1 LGRGS
6 WVSYIFAFDLSRVG
20 TLRTAF
26 QLLSVEL
33 LVLLASQ
40 KLFWAAFVPSAQ
52 ITSAWVRRTMRP
64 EDQGQGRVRG
74 YSARF
79 HDAIIFA
86 VTVFLRG
93 QVLLDNVSTWKSVH
107 MAGRS
112 ERPHSVKP
120 PFEFW
125 SQFLKTF
132 GNDPHLRRHIEMQ
145 VLSSSTANVRYMHR
159 DVDFLTVTFWM

>member
-1 LGRGS
+1 MRPRAELLDEYWYYFVQRLWGVVLEFRTFF
-6 WVSYIFAFDLSRVG
+6 VFDLSRVG

-26 QLLSVEL
+26 HFLSVEL

-79 HDAIIFA
+79 QLPFFCADKCCPTMFRHEN
-86 VTVFLRG
+86 
-93 QVLLDNVSTWKSVH
+93 QYTW
-107 MAGRS
+107 
-112 ERPHSVKP
+112 
-120 PFEFW
+120 
-125 SQFLKTF
+125 Q
-132 GNDPHLRRHIEMQ
+132 
-145 VLSSSTANVRYMHR
+145 
-159 DVDFLTVTFWM
+159 